1 MEGDLMKFKN
11 VLNNPRIA
19 SQFDL
24 LKMIRLKNNEAQVEF
39 VKRSLEGCADQK
51 IERENGKSSN

>member
-1 MEGDLMKFKN
+1 MKFKN

>member
-1 MEGDLMKFKN
+1 MKFKN

-24 LKMIRLKNNEAQVEF
+24 LKMLRLKNDEAKVEF
-39 VKRSLEGCADQK
+39 MKRSLEGCVDQK
-51 IERENGKSSN
+51 NRENEQSSN